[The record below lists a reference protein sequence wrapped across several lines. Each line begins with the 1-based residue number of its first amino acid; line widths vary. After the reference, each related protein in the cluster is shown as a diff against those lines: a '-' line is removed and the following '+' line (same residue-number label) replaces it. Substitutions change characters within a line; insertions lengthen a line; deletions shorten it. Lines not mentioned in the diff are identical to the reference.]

1 MTYCCRCEVKQDLS
15 DVKAFPCIS
24 KCPSYLKVNFCCKFL
39 VTFELNFVFPRA
51 ISDASIAGERATGKY
66 VPSGVPLVTEEG
78 HSNTETVRSS
88 EPTNV
93 PTQIVDGTI
102 DSDSIIRINDTL
114 PKKRKSVGPAA
125 SGRKK
130 KAYYN
135 ISETIENA
143 LYEMF
148 SAATFKA
155 AQRNSLNEK
164 TLYQKCLED
173 LQKLEEL
180 DDIEFANAV
189 NVLKDDKNAIAFMTI
204 KGPRRLIWLRSLWQ
218 AQ

>member
-1 MTYCCRCEVKQDLS
+1 MSVIFEGIFYYD
-15 DVKAFPCIS
+15 FPNKI
-24 KCPSYLKVNFCCKFL
+24 
-39 VTFELNFVFPRA
+39 ELNFVFPQA
-51 ISDASIAGERATGKY
+51 ILDASIAGERATGKCI
-66 VPSGVPLVTEEG
+66 PSGVPLVTEEG

-93 PTQIVDGTI
+93 PTQIVDGTV
-102 DSDSIIRINDTL
+102 DSDSMMRVNDTL

-125 SGRKK
+125 SGRKRR
-130 KAYYN
+130 AYYN

-155 AQRNSLNEK
+155 AQRNSLREK

-180 DDIEFANAV
+180 DGIEFAKAV
-189 NVLKDDKNAIAFMTI
+189 HVLKDDKNAIAFMTI
-204 KGPRRLIWLRSLWQ
+204 KGPRRLIWLRSLW
-218 AQ
+218 

>member
-1 MTYCCRCEVKQDLS
+1 MSIIFEGKFPIDIFVPFWCLKQLL
-15 DVKAFPCIS
+15 I
-24 KCPSYLKVNFCCKFL
+24 
-39 VTFELNFVFPRA
+39 TF
-51 ISDASIAGERATGKY
+51 STGERANGKY
-66 VPSGVPLVTEEG
+66 IPNGFPVATEEG

-93 PTQIVDGTI
+93 PTQVVEGTL
-102 DSDSIIRINDTL
+102 DSDSIIRINDTRL
-114 PKKRKSVGPAA
+114 RKRKYVAVTT

-130 KAYYN
+130 RAYFN
-135 ISETIENA
+135 ASETIENA

-155 AQRNSLNEK
+155 AQRNSSSEK

-173 LQKLEEL
+173 LQNLEEL
-180 DDIEFANAV
+180 DDTEFTKAV

-204 KGPRRLIWLRSLWQ
+204 KGPRRLIWLKSQWQ
-218 AQ
+218 A